1 MSRGNIYI
9 ISGPSGSGKDT
20 ILKEVLKIRSDVFFS
35 ISHITR
41 KMRVGEVEGDKY
53 HFISR
58 EEFEEQL
65 AKNAF
70 LEYNEYSGNYYGTPK
85 APIEEHLSK
94 GDDVVIE
101 CDVNGASA
109 LRDILT
115 DVTSIF
121 IMPPS
126 FEVLRKRLVGRGTET
141 TEQVERRMNE
151 ALNEIRRADEY
162 DYIVVNDD
170 LESAVEDFLTVLNC
184 NKLILKNQKHIIDEV
199 LKNAL
204 SRNWKTY

>member
-41 KMRVGEVEGDKY
+41 NMRVGEVEGEKY

-85 APIEEHLSK
+85 APIEEHLAK

-109 LRDILT
+109 LRDILP
-115 DVTSIF
+115 DVISVF

-126 FEVLRKRLVGRGTET
+126 FEVLRKRLEGRGTET

-151 ALNEIRRADEY
+151 ALNEICRAVEY

-184 NKLILKNQKHIIDEV
+184 NKLLLKNQKHIIDEV
-199 LKNAL
+199 LKNA
-204 SRNWKTY
+204 

>member
-109 LRDILT
+109 LRDILP
-115 DVTSIF
+115 DVISVF

-126 FEVLRKRLVGRGTET
+126 FEVLRKRLEGRGTET

-151 ALNEIRRADEY
+151 ALNEIRRAVEY

-199 LKNAL
+199 LKNA
-204 SRNWKTY
+204 

>member
-41 KMRVGEVEGDKY
+41 NMRVGEVEGEKY

-109 LRDILT
+109 LRDILP
-115 DVTSIF
+115 DVISVF

-126 FEVLRKRLVGRGTET
+126 FEVLRKRLEGRGTET

-151 ALNEIRRADEY
+151 ALNEIRRAVEY

-184 NKLILKNQKHIIDEV
+184 NKLLLKNQKHIIDEV
-199 LKNAL
+199 LKNA
-204 SRNWKTY
+204 

>member
-151 ALNEIRRADEY
+151 ALNEIRRADE
-162 DYIVVNDD
+162 
-170 LESAVEDFLTVLNC
+170 SAVEDFLTVLNC

-199 LKNAL
+199 LKNA
-204 SRNWKTY
+204 

>member
-41 KMRVGEVEGDKY
+41 NMRVGEVEGEKY

-85 APIEEHLSK
+85 APIEEHLAK

-109 LRDILT
+109 LRDILP
-115 DVTSIF
+115 DVISVF

-126 FEVLRKRLVGRGTET
+126 FEVLRKRLEGRGTET

-151 ALNEIRRADEY
+151 ALNEIRRAVEY

-184 NKLILKNQKHIIDEV
+184 NKLLLKNQKHIIDEV
-199 LKNAL
+199 LKNA
-204 SRNWKTY
+204 

>member
-109 LRDILT
+109 LRDILN

-126 FEVLRKRLVGRGTET
+126 FEILRKRLVGRGTET

-199 LKNAL
+199 LKNA
-204 SRNWKTY
+204 

>member
-41 KMRVGEVEGDKY
+41 NMRVGEVEGEKY

-199 LKNAL
+199 LKNA
-204 SRNWKTY
+204 

>member
-41 KMRVGEVEGDKY
+41 KMRVGEVEGEKY

-109 LRDILT
+109 LRDILP
-115 DVTSIF
+115 DVTSVF

-151 ALNEIRRADEY
+151 ALNEICRADEY

-184 NKLILKNQKHIIDEV
+184 NKLLLKNQKHIIDEV
-199 LKNAL
+199 LKNA
-204 SRNWKTY
+204 